1 MISYQTENVKMPAIP
16 KRMVSTWIKD
26 VAKLHKF
33 KVGEVG
39 YTFCDDPKI
48 LEINNQYLHHDY
60 YTDIITFDY
69 TEEGII
75 NGDIFISLD
84 TVKSNA
90 EQFNVS
96 CNEELLRIII
106 HGILHLC
113 GQEDKAP
120 EDHKE
125 MTRQENEALE
135 MRSLELKKKTKEVPY
150 FVK

>member
-1 MISYQTENVKMPAIP
+1 MPDIP
-16 KRMVSTWIKD
+16 KRMVSAWIKD
-26 VAKLHKF
+26 VAKLHNF

-48 LEINNQYLHHDY
+48 LEVNNQYLHHDY

-69 TEEGII
+69 TEEGTI

-135 MRSLELKKKTKEVPY
+135 MRCLELKKKTKEVPY